1 MSKYDNER
9 KKLGIQP
16 ISSTTAVKDR
26 PKSKYDG
33 EREKLKNPVVEEKN
47 KVIGAFNTKEELEQ
61 IAANQPKESVQP
73 KEEQLPGRDIPILGN
88 ILGGL
93 DVVGEKIDPF
103 ADFARSMYTP
113 GAGLGNVTGAYNAVG
128 AGLNRIAPKLGNT
141 LKGRIGQEA
150 IKESVIG
157 APIAAGQTLASG
169 QTDLGEVTTQGAI
182 GGAVGAVGGAAMPV
196 IGVGVRSALQKLLGR
211 SKQPEAIQEILTLP
225 EPKQRGNTNKAQT
238 PDVINIPETS
248 PRALPEPNIQPTVAR
263 RGAKEQNVYVE
274 KLQRLFDE
282 ANALDQQGELSP
294 GRELEEVESLWSRM
308 ANKDDPGLDELINL
322 ANPKHRGINPNALTK
337 GRSSLA
343 AGAGPNV
350 KDTTYKPFAGQADA
364 PVEKVGF
371 NRKPVK
377 NIEEVQT
384 VEPVQ
389 SKYAAEREAIQTQ
402 PAQPISKYATERKII
417 QATAKPKSTEGT
429 KERGFAT
436 TVKEADKTASE
447 VKEGIKSRYTPVT
460 NEESLRRAN
469 QRIDKDIEAAA
480 SYVMGTTR
488 TNAEK
493 IATGSR
499 LIDEFT
505 KRGQHQRAVDIAEK
519 LAEEGTKAGQSIQSF
534 SMYERLSTEGIL
546 IHANRLAQK
555 TNEMFSVNA
564 KQVKVTD
571 KIAAQIGDLVQT
583 SQRLS
588 GAKDL
593 SSDVVELVNRA
604 KKGEKL
610 SEVETDTIRRFVEE
624 ARQFAKETSRKSKT
638 RTKPA
643 RIPNEMKTPRVRD
656 NVVSF
661 LDAQEKA
668 AKERLRAKGFRV
680 SSTPLDVYADYAI
693 IGAAKLGRGTIK
705 FADWSESMVN
715 DFGEEIKPMLNAIYE
730 RSKDT
735 LNITSKRVT
744 SQTIDQAERI
754 TNRLIKSKDMTLEEA
769 ESLKTLALNVSGL
782 SGDAKRI
789 ASQDLQAV
797 LQGLDKPTKWQ
808 QIDTAQTIFM
818 LLNPKT
824 MIRNIGGN
832 ELFYRLERIN
842 KYVATPID
850 WGRVKLFG
858 GQRSV
863 TFRTHNQGR
872 YWEGFI
878 QGAQAGWK
886 GVNPEGLTTQFDLRP
901 STFSGKYNPMTYLE
915 KALGAS
921 LRGFD
926 YAGYRR
932 AVNKTLGELGTLKAI
947 NEKVPKAQQKEY
959 VEKFI
964 KDADDNTNRIADE
977 YGKYATFQD
986 NNVLSVGLQRVK
998 RGLNKVT
1005 TGSPDF
1011 GIGSIVLKFPRT
1023 PGALLMRAI
1032 EYSPIGFARSLNI
1045 FAKPF
1050 YKKGT
1055 DPNQAEVMQ
1064 AFSRA
1069 IVGTGGLSGLGYF
1082 LLDKGI
1088 MTGSSDKDRDTRE
1101 LERSAGK
1108 GQYQVNISALKRF
1121 ALSAFDPSEAKL
1133 KVGDS
1138 LITYDWAQPVAIAIS
1153 LGANVKKA
1161 INAGNQKDPLT
1172 LGGIVYQGVTG
1183 GVDSL
1188 VEQSVLQGIKRAGE
1202 GYYGQTMVDK
1212 IGGILGDVPASFVPT
1227 FSNQI
1232 RQYADNTQRETYD
1245 PDKLKAAMN
1254 RMKLR
1259 VPGLSGTLPQRYD
1272 TLGKPKE
1279 NFKDSSNSLFNVFFN
1294 PSFVSKYTLSPEAK
1308 FVIDLIDE
1316 TGDKTA
1322 APRVPGKNLTIR
1334 QPNGDAETIKL
1345 TPTQYTEMQK
1355 IAGEYTMQGI
1365 QMINE
1370 MQLTNDQKLK
1380 AMSKILNNA
1389 GELARYEIKQ
1399 EMGVY

>member
-282 ANALDQQGELSP
+282 ANALDQQGKLSP

-308 ANKDDPGLDELINL
+308 ASKDDPGLDELINL
-322 ANPKHRGINPNALTK
+322 ANPKQRGINPNALTR

-350 KDTTYKPFAGQADA
+350 KDTTYKPFVGQADA

-371 NRKPVK
+371 NRNPVK
-377 NIEEVQT
+377 NIEEAQNG
-384 VEPVQ
+384 EPVQ

-402 PAQPISKYATERKII
+402 PAQPISKYASERKII

-447 VKEGIKSRYTPVT
+447 VKEGIRSRYTPVT

-534 SMYERLSTEGIL
+534 SMYERLSVEGIL
-546 IHANRLAQK
+546 IHANRIARK
-555 TNEMFSVNA
+555 TNEMFSANA
-564 KQVKVTD
+564 KQIKVTED
-571 KIAAQIGDLVQT
+571 TAARIGDLVAT

-593 SSDVVELVNRA
+593 SNDVVDIVNRA

-610 SEVETDTIRRFVEE
+610 SETETDTVRRFVEE
-624 ARQFAKETSRKSKT
+624 ARQFAKETSQASKAKP
-638 RTKPA
+638 RPA
-643 RIPNEMKTPRVRD
+643 RVPNEMKNPRVRD

-715 DFGEEIKPMLNAIYE
+715 DFGDEIKPMLNAIYE

-789 ASQDLQAV
+789 ASQDLQKI

-808 QIDTAQTIFM
+808 QISSFQTIMM

-824 MIRNIGGN
+824 QVRNIGGN
-832 ELFYRLERIN
+832 EMFYRLERIN

-850 WGRVKLFG
+850 WTRVKLFG
-858 GQRSV
+858 GKRSV

-872 YWEGFI
+872 YWESFL

-901 STFSGKYNPMTYLE
+901 TTFSGKYNPMTYME

-947 NEKVPKAQQKEY
+947 NEKIPKGQQKEY

-964 KDADDNTNRIADE
+964 KDADDHSQQIADE

-986 NNVLSVGLQRVK
+986 NNPLSVNLQK
-998 RGLNKVT
+998 MKKGLNFGK
-1005 TGSPDF
+1005 DF
-1011 GIGSIVLKFPRT
+1011 GIGDIVLKFPRT

-1032 EYSPIGFARSLNI
+1032 EYSPIGFIRSLNI
-1045 FAKPF
+1045 LAKPW
-1050 YKKGT
+1050 YNKGA
-1055 DPNQAEVMQ
+1055 DPNQAEFTQ
-1064 AFSRA
+1064 ALSRA
-1069 IVGTGGLSGLGYF
+1069 IIGTFGLSGVGYF
-1082 LLDKGI
+1082 LLDKGVL
-1088 MTGSSDKDRDTRE
+1088 TGSSDKDRDTRE

-1108 GQYQVNISALKRF
+1108 GQYQVNVSALKRL
-1121 ALSAFDPSEAKL
+1121 ALSGFNPDEAKL
-1133 KVGDS
+1133 KENDT
-1138 LITYDWAQPVAIAIS
+1138 LLTYDWAQPVAISIAVGAEVKKSINQGKELGEGTLN
-1153 LGANVKKA
+1153 LGAA
-1161 INAGNQKDPLT
+1161 T
-1172 LGGIVYQGVTG
+1172 LKSVEGGL
-1183 GVDSL
+1183 DSL
-1188 VEQSVLQGIKRAGE
+1188 VEQSVLQGIRKAGE

-1232 RQYADNTQRETYD
+1232 RQYTDNTQRETYD
-1245 PDKLKAAMN
+1245 PNKLQQVIN

-1259 VPGLSGTLPQRYD
+1259 VPGLSGTLPRRYD

-1279 NFKDSSNSLFNVFFN
+1279 NFKDSSNSLFNVFLN

-1308 FVIDLIDE
+1308 FVIELIDE

-1334 QPNGDAETIKL
+1334 QANGEAETVKL
-1345 TPTQYTEMQK
+1345 TPQQYTEIQK
-1355 IAGEYTMQGI
+1355 IAGEYTLQGI
-1365 QMINE
+1365 NMINNME
-1370 MQLTNDQKLK
+1370 LTNDQKLK
-1380 AMSKILNNA
+1380 AMSKILNDA
-1389 GELARYEIKQ
+1389 GERARYEIKQ